1 MGWIEKFN
9 QLVCMLLGLALVSS
23 HRILLKL
30 WLMEA
35 IVNGTGS
42 GWYYRLLP
50 SRRIRWMNISR
61 RIRWMNAFGQIH
73 RPLITMCLASYH
85 SSTKTHISN
94 VLKNQESEEHEDII
108 F

>member
-9 QLVCMLLGLALVSS
+9 QFVCMLLGLALVSS

-50 SRRIRWMNISR
+50 SR